1 MERRKGQPRTEEERE
16 ITHRELYGTERLPP
30 RGAGLERHSSNPK
43 GKKTIDFWERPE
55 NQNMEF
61 YEEDEE
67 TGKLIPFDPE
77 TIPSYMEVEIANS
90 FEKYFDMYG
99 EEAEGVVVKD
109 RRRNIN
115 IVATRKFPTA
125 GHSSNPTGSETIETE
140 AKNIYT
146 YLKKMEPGIKSEDIW
161 GKAYEMAK
169 LHYPLKESTDIA
181 EQVYKLWTKG
191 GSNPKEG
198 ETTDNPEI
206 SATSLAK
213 FYKHLTPGQKLMLAD
228 YKREREETWSTASE
242 KAYYDFIRGII
253 SVRKLIEKSA
263 PVDAMTYR
271 DMLGEH
277 SSNPKGGETMEIG
290 TLPAAI
296 KEGRA
301 ALKAE
306 AEKTGSISP
315 ETLRKIADKHQVPYD
330 RLVRETVKDLKVVKL
345 DATARV
351 SFSPDLV
358 VELANP
364 ETWIEA
370 SGGSPEV
377 FGVVLAPEEIATG
390 MGEPLERCIMH
401 TKRTP
406 GIISPYAIC
415 RASLRRERGLP
426 VRADYPTE
434 KAYRIALERKRKKL
448 GVDRMH

>member
-1 MERRKGQPRTEEERE
+1 MERRKGQPRTEKERKT
-16 ITHRELYGTERLPP
+16 THRELYGYEELPP
-30 RGAGLERHSSNPK
+30 RGTGLER
-43 GKKTIDFWERPE
+43 
-55 NQNMEF
+55 
-61 YEEDEE
+61 
-67 TGKLIPFDPE
+67 
-77 TIPSYMEVEIANS
+77 
-90 FEKYFDMYG
+90 
-99 EEAEGVVVKD
+99 
-109 RRRNIN
+109 
-115 IVATRKFPTA
+115 
-125 GHSSNPTGSETIETE
+125 HSSNPTGSETIETE